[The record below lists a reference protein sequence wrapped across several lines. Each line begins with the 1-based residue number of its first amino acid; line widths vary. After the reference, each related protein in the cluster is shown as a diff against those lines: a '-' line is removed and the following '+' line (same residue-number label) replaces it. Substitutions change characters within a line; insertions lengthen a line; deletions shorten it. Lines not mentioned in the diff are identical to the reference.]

1 VGRSDRILIAALA
14 ALGVVAY
21 TAIVVL
27 TVTGASEYIKLA
39 IVMVLFIAILAGSY
53 WFLLAPQS
61 QREERDTE

>member
-1 VGRSDRILIAALA
+1 MGRSDRILIAALA

-21 TAIVVL
+21 IAMVVL

-53 WFLLAPQS
+53 WFLLAPQR